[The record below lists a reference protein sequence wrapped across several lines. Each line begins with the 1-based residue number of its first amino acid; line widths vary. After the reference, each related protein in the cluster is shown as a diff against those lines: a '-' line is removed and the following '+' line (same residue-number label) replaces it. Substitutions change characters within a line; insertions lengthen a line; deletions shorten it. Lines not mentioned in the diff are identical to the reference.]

1 VLQKDD
7 LPLLCERFAT
17 SKLSNY
23 DDLKTINTYGFRGEA
38 LASISHVAHVSVT
51 TMTAEQPC
59 AFKYVVVNCQPLS
72 LSISISLSL
81 SSIRPI
87 DRAKYLDGKMIDS
100 PKPVAGNRGTQ
111 LCVWTLLSI
120 TTKQTR
126 IASVSR

>member
-59 AFKYVVVNCQPLS
+59 AFKYVVVNCQ
-72 LSISISLSL
+72 SLSL
-81 SSIRPI
+81 SLSL
-87 DRAKYLDGKMIDS
+87 YLPQSLINTAD
-100 PKPVAGNRGTQ
+100 
-111 LCVWTLLSI
+111 
-120 TTKQTR
+120 
-126 IASVSR
+126 